1 MKPVGLNIDIT
12 APHASLKLGVRE
24 LLLQV
29 YDPEVGL
36 DIINMGLV
44 YGIDFMEEE
53 NTIRVTMTLTSRGCP
68 MGPMITG
75 NASEVLQQA
84 YPDKDIHIHLVWEP
98 KWTPDKISEEGRA
111 TLGWE

>member
-1 MKPVGLNIDIT
+1 MDPNPDLKD
-12 APHASLKLGVRE
+12 PHAFLKAAVRE

-36 DIINMGLV
+36 DIISMGLV
-44 YGIDFMEEE
+44 YGVDFMEET

-75 NASEVLQQA
+75 NVSETLQQA
-84 YPDKDIHIHLVWEP
+84 YPGKDIHVHLVWEP

-111 TLGWE
+111 ALGLQ